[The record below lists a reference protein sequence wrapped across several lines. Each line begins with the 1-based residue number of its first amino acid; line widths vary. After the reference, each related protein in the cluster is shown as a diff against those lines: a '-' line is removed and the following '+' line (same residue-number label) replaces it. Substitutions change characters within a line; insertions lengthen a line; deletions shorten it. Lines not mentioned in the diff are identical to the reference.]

1 MRTTTVIRGGEWLAS
16 VPTHYELF
24 HVLGFKMP
32 AYGHTAHLMKFDE
45 ETKRMYLAYYYPF
58 SSPEMVQE
66 NTGFEIDVSRA
77 ELMEGP
83 SPEIIRLIREEID
96 PGQAFIKVPKDK

>member
-1 MRTTTVIRGGEWLAS
+1 
-16 VPTHYELF
+16 
-24 HVLGFKMP
+24 
-32 AYGHTAHLMKFDE
+32 
-45 ETKRMYLAYYYPF
+45 MYLAYYYPF

-96 PGQAFIKVPKDK
+96 PGQHSSRFPRISNLLFRLRRRT

>member
-1 MRTTTVIRGGEWLAS
+1 
-16 VPTHYELF
+16 
-24 HVLGFKMP
+24 
-32 AYGHTAHLMKFDE
+32 MKFDD

-77 ELMEGP
+77 QLMEGP
-83 SPEIIRLIREEID
+83 SPEIIKLIREEID
-96 PGQAFIKVPKDK
+96 PGQAFIKVPKD